1 MHSGCSA
8 CGKSYVYMNQVRWLQ
23 VIKSFLSII
32 RSARGICTCTSL
44 LRRITYRGR
53 GVSADLKVP
62 KIGADFESKQGFS
75 VDVKEHSRRS
85 TLKRKPW
92 HSGFLPE
99 ARYIS
104 PSSCFLTWFIELTF
118 WFLFC
123 LRTGRFGSIATG
135 VCPMV
140 FYETLIYS
148 YCGLV
153 PNIPKT
159 LNLWAWM
166 HLISIHILLYI
177 FPVCYGRNDMIEAR
191 QIKFA
196 EQFVLVLLHSDDSG
210 FL

>member
-1 MHSGCSA
+1 
-8 CGKSYVYMNQVRWLQ
+8 
-23 VIKSFLSII
+23 
-32 RSARGICTCTSL
+32 
-44 LRRITYRGR
+44 
-53 GVSADLKVP
+53 
-62 KIGADFESKQGFS
+62 
-75 VDVKEHSRRS
+75 
-85 TLKRKPW
+85 
-92 HSGFLPE
+92 
-99 ARYIS
+99 
-104 PSSCFLTWFIELTF
+104 LTF